1 MQAIKAESGQG
12 WARGAVT
19 IGAAL
24 SVSGNITHTALT
36 ESAVHLAIRIVQS
49 AFLPVILFVA
59 VEVFVRVAWRRGWLD
74 FIGRAMLILL
84 PGFGAGYVSFF
95 HLRDLAVLSGE
106 DKVGSIAGPLA
117 IDGLMIGGAVALLA
131 IRAARLMEDLPAEPI
146 VPLSEIA
153 SAATEVHEAIASLP
167 RAEPTEPTPAE
178 AARLVAD
185 FAAAQG
191 QPLDMWQRDVAEKA
205 FAAPRRPRATS
216 EELEKAV
223 RMLIERQQIAD
234 VVTATGLSLATVRL
248 YAKAIQILRNN
259 PQAEI
264 GPKLQGRAIK
274 ADMIAIIRDAMNR
287 ERPL

>member
-1 MQAIKAESGQG
+1 MKAIKAESGQG

-19 IGAAL
+19 IGAVL
-24 SVSGNITHTALT
+24 SVSGNITHTVLT
-36 ESAVHLAIRIVQS
+36 DSVVHLAIRIVQS

-74 FIGRAMLILL
+74 FIGRTMLILL

-95 HLRDLAVLSGE
+95 HLRDLAILSDG
-106 DKVGSIAGPLA
+106 DKIGSIVGPLA

-131 IRAARLMEDLPAEPI
+131 IRAARLMQEIPAAEPEAQAEKPKQWVVGADGESVI
-146 VPLSEIA
+146 PAGKVT
-153 SAATEVHEAIASLP
+153 AATVPGFVPDDFGPPLEQA
-167 RAEPTEPTPAE
+167 TPA
-178 AARLVAD
+178 AA
-185 FAAAQG
+185 
-191 QPLDMWQRDVAEKA
+191 
-205 FAAPRRPRATS
+205 RRPRATS

-223 RMLIERQQIAD
+223 RMLIERTEPAD
-234 VVTATGLSLATVRL
+234 VVATTGLSLATVRL

-259 PQAEI
+259 PQTEI